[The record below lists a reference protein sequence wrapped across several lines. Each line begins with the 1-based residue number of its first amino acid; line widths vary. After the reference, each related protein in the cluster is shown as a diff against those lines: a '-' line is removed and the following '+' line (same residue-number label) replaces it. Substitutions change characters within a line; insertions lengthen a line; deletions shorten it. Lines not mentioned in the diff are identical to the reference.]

1 MADVEKLYNSGL
13 FVDNPFGKLAAQ
25 AAVEAA
31 SEQDDGPD
39 QGDGIDIAGDTPGQ
53 YGGVNLLEQLHSPV
67 EEYLEAQRNR
77 ATSKSHD
84 PEGANSMVLS

>member
-25 AAVEAA
+25 AAAEAA

-39 QGDGIDIAGDTPGQ
+39 QGDTPGQ
-53 YGGVNLLEQLHSPV
+53 YGGANLLEQLHSPV